1 MVNHF
6 EHHHEITTKNELFKN
21 LKSHNDENK
30 QNAFYSI
37 PLTFCLKISAD
48 RQNQS
53 IKQQLKPF
61 KEVYKL
67 LEEFKEHCNPDLTSQ
82 QQQVAI

>member
-30 QNAFYSI
+30 
-37 PLTFCLKISAD
+37 
-48 RQNQS
+48 
-53 IKQQLKPF
+53 
-61 KEVYKL
+61 
-67 LEEFKEHCNPDLTSQ
+67 
-82 QQQVAI
+82 